1 VNQALEGEMF
11 KTNEGTLDRIVR
23 VIAGIVILALFFVYP
38 DAAWRWWAL
47 IGLVPLITGLVGTCP
62 IYSIFGISTCPTKKA

>member
-1 VNQALEGEMF
+1 MF
-11 KTNEGTLDRIVR
+11 VTNEGMLDRIVR
-23 VIAGIVILALFFVYP
+23 VVVGVVVLALFFVYP
-38 DAAWRWWAL
+38 DAAWRWWTL

>member
-1 VNQALEGEMF
+1 MF

-23 VIAGIVILALFFVYP
+23 VVVGIAVLALIFVYP

-62 IYSIFGISTCPTKKA
+62 IYSIFGISTCPMKKS